1 MRTFAAALLCAA
13 LLIVVTGCGSS
24 DNASTS
30 ATTATPTA
38 AATTTSPGSTTTT
51 SAATSAKAAK
61 AAHTRF
67 VAKANAVCDDFN
79 RELARAQAQ
88 IKAVG
93 KSGNVDVYAPAVRRA
108 KRAAEKASRRYNA
121 LRPPAADT
129 AQAAVIGRGIR
140 AQVTGNDLLLKAA
153 VADDPQQFGVAQQ
166 ALAQVMP
173 QIQAVMRGFGMKPCG
188 VAS

>member
-13 LLIVVTGCGSS
+13 LLIVVAGCGSS
-24 DNASTS
+24 DDASTS
-30 ATTATPTA
+30 ATTATPTTA
-38 AATTTSPGSTTTT
+38 ARSTTTT
-51 SAATSAKAAK
+51 ASAATSAKAGK
-61 AAHTRF
+61 AAHARF
-67 VAKANAVCDDFN
+67 VAKANAVCADFN

-108 KRAAEKASRRYNA
+108 KRAAERASRRYNA
-121 LRPPAADT
+121 LKPPAAET
-129 AQAAVIGRGIR
+129 AQAAVIGRGIQ

-153 VADDPQQFGVAQQ
+153 LADDPQQFGVAQQ

-173 QIQAVMRGFGMKPCG
+173 QIQAVMRGFGMKACG